1 MNNPSDAAAVLA
13 VLTGSIA
20 LAAGLLLILL
30 PLLASPLARPR
41 DGLWAAVVL
50 LLGLVLVT
58 GAERLTGAPMLGV
71 LCGGL
76 LIGRLSTEVGQ
87 QRWQALEPSARE
99 QLRQKEY
106 WQSQLVQLNE
116 ALQKLLAAL
125 LDLLGWIQ
133 QRLRKPEVTKRW
145 VRSEAEV
152 TAAVA
157 APATSPEAA
166 ATEEEPEPSPAPE
179 PSGEPD
185 PAPENEA
192 AWLAPASA
200 DDNVAAAD
208 HSNPSAESEA
218 SEPQIIEA
226 AAAEPEPPS
235 SPAEAPIE
243 PLEPAAAE
251 PLPVVEADILDP
263 EPQPGRDADLPAVS
277 VITSLDEV
285 DALLN
290 DGRS

>member
-20 LAAGLLLILL
+20 LVAGLLLMLL
-30 PLLASPLARPR
+30 PLLVSQLARPR

-125 LDLLGWIQ
+125 LDLLGWIK

-152 TAAVA
+152 TSAVA

-208 HSNPSAESEA
+208 HNPSAESET

-226 AAAEPEPPS
+226 VAEEPEPPS

>member
-1 MNNPSDAAAVLA
+1 LNNPSDAAAVLA

-30 PLLASPLARPR
+30 PLLASQLARPR

-106 WQSQLVQLNE
+106 WQTQLVQLSE

-125 LDLLGWIQ
+125 LDLLGWIK

-208 HSNPSAESEA
+208 HNPSAESET

-226 AAAEPEPPS
+226 AAAEPEPSS

>member
-1 MNNPSDAAAVLA
+1 MLA

-30 PLLASPLARPR
+30 PLLASQLARPR

-58 GAERLTGAPMLGV
+58 DAERLTGAPMLGV

-125 LDLLGWIQ
+125 LDLLGWIK

-208 HSNPSAESEA
+208 HNPSAESET

-226 AAAEPEPPS
+226 AAAEPEPSS

>member
-30 PLLASPLARPR
+30 PLLASQLARPR

-125 LDLLGWIQ
+125 LDLLGWIK

-152 TAAVA
+152 TSAVA

-208 HSNPSAESEA
+208 HNPSAESET
-218 SEPQIIEA
+218 SEPQISEA
-226 AAAEPEPPS
+226 AAAEPEPSS

>member
-30 PLLASPLARPR
+30 PLLASQLARPR

-125 LDLLGWIQ
+125 LDLLGWIK

-208 HSNPSAESEA
+208 HNPSAESET

-226 AAAEPEPPS
+226 AAAEPEPSS

>member
-20 LAAGLLLILL
+20 LAAGLLLMLL

-106 WQSQLVQLNE
+106 WQTQLVQLSE

-125 LDLLGWIQ
+125 LDLLGWIK

-200 DDNVAAAD
+200 EDNVAAAD
-208 HSNPSAESEA
+208 HSNPSAESET

-235 SPAEAPIE
+235 SPAEVPIE

-251 PLPVVEADILDP
+251 PLPVVEAHAAVLR
-263 EPQPGRDADLPAVS
+263 GRTLPALGSTCFAQWRYAMGPAVRPAS
-277 VITSLDEV
+277 K
-285 DALLN
+285 
-290 DGRS
+290 

>member
-30 PLLASPLARPR
+30 PLLASQLARPR

-106 WQSQLVQLNE
+106 WQTQLVQLSE

-125 LDLLGWIQ
+125 LDLLGWIK

-208 HSNPSAESEA
+208 HNPSAESET

-226 AAAEPEPPS
+226 AAAEPEPSS